1 VNRFERTRADHR
13 LETAEDYC
21 ELIQDLI
28 RERGEARAV
37 DLAERLGVSA
47 VAVAKAVKRLARS
60 GYVVSE
66 PYRSVFLTPEGE
78 RLAEQVRHRHSVV
91 KQFLLSLGV
100 SEQAAAHDA
109 EGIEHHIC
117 DETLRALERRLDL
130 QAGQSKEPVNL
141 IAGAEVDQIGPKGSS
156 NSTS

>member
-1 VNRFERTRADHR
+1 MNRFERTRADHR

-47 VAVAKAVKRLARS
+47 VAVAKSVKRLARD
-60 GYVVSE
+60 GFVISE
-66 PYRSVFLTPEGE
+66 PYRSVFLTEEGE
-78 RLAEQVRHRHSVV
+78 RLAEQVRHRHLVV

-100 SEQAAAHDA
+100 SEQTAAHDA
-109 EGIEHHIC
+109 EGIEHHIS
-117 DETLRALERRLDL
+117 DETLRALEHSLEA
-130 QAGQSKEPVNL
+130 QAGQSKDPVNRTR
-141 IAGAEVDQIGPKGSS
+141 GAEVDQIGPRTSS